1 MYRKGDDVCMHE
13 QRKEND
19 IAFIHIHKERNNGS
33 FTHVTIGQF
42 MSQYIMSWFL
52 ALNNAFPPVIKLMF
66 TLVQFN

>member
-19 IAFIHIHKERNNGS
+19 IAFIHIHKERNKGS

-42 MSQYIMSWFL
+42 MSQYICLGFL
-52 ALNNAFPPVIKLMF
+52 L
-66 TLVQFN
+66 